1 MHRLTGENLFM
12 MTSDRLAT
20 MGKPWGDWRMASDV
34 MRRPADRVEQLKS
47 VVQRP
52 RKDGLPNRR
61 WELCGSEPARSHRF
75 TGDVRLLRRIEP
87 IQRPIDRQFA
97 EHDHL
102 RNAEQ
107 RIAAGSLQMI
117 HQVGGN

>member
-61 WELCGSEPARSHRF
+61 WELWE
-75 TGDVRLLRRIEP
+75 
-87 IQRPIDRQFA
+87 
-97 EHDHL
+97 
-102 RNAEQ
+102 
-107 RIAAGSLQMI
+107 
-117 HQVGGN
+117 